1 MLKRLSINGGGK
13 MLSWITDNL
22 ATIIVGAVVLAAV
35 TAVLIKLIQDKRSH
49 KSSCACGCSCKTCP
63 YSKDCH

>member
-1 MLKRLSINGGGK
+1 